1 MEAANDT
8 VRAAKR
14 IAPLGVFCAATLTS
28 GCSDMPRIIPRRKLK
43 PDSAS

>member
-14 IAPLGVFCAATLTS
+14 IAPLGVVL
-28 GCSDMPRIIPRRKLK
+28 RRDADKRLL
-43 PDSAS
+43 